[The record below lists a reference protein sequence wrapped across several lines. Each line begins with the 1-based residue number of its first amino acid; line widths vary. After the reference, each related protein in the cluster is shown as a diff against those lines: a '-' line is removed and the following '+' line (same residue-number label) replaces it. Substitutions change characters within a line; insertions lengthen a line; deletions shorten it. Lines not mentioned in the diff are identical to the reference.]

1 MTEPSTGIK
10 HEPAESN
17 KTEPKLQ
24 QQKSLLQKSKQQNR
38 LHLNQKNHIVKKKP
52 KKKYEQDKDKNTE
65 NQWQLQLSMST
76 CLILMIQTTH

>member
-10 HEPAESN
+10 HEPEESN

-24 QQKSLLQKSKQQNR
+24 QQNLYYKIKATKP